1 MAHPRMTDQE
11 LFDQLATADRDQL
24 RLILEHGIQRL
35 IEIEASAV
43 IGADP
48 YERAADRATHR
59 NGHRPKPLDTGVGRL
74 ELQIPKLRMG
84 SFVTDQ
90 PNAAT
95 RDQVKTGH
103 PRSTVMVMSA
113 GLLGQVLR

>member
-35 IEIEASAV
+35 IEIEASVV

-59 NGHRPKPLDTGVGRL
+59 NGHPGPKPPELRRRPPRAPDPQASGWAASFRTLLEPRRRIDRALLAVIQEAYVQGVR
-74 ELQIPKLRMG
+74 
-84 SFVTDQ
+84 
-90 PNAAT
+90 
-95 RDQVKTGH
+95 
-103 PRSTVMVMSA
+103 
-113 GLLGQVLR
+113 